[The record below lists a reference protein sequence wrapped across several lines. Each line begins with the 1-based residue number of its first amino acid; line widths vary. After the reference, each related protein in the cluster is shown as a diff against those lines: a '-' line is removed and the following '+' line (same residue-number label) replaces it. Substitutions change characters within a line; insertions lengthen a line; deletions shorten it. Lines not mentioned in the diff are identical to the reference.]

1 MQKVILDN
9 KEYTIN
15 HANNFEEFL
24 TSIINA
30 FKINKNLNDKMIIE
44 LDDGTLIE
52 NSDDFDDCILGQ
64 YPPIFVS
71 FKKNEPKKIQNSSS
85 INDMSGFYD
94 NIEKMLEEKI
104 LDKLN
109 QNFNNKV
116 NEVNTNLDNKLNDII
131 NSVNNMSN
139 ASLNNN
145 LQISQNLSQINDINN
160 INENLMVKLN
170 DTNKEIEELKKSL
183 VIKDENIKTFNSDI
197 IDKLNNLGS
206 KIENN
211 KNNNSISNENNII
224 NELKKINEESKS
236 KIQELETKNSELEK
250 EKQNLLSEINNLKN
264 ENYNQKLNF
273 DKVKRA
279 FEEKLKNEYEEE
291 LSKKT
296 EELTNLVN
304 NLVKF
309 QEKKNIKSKCQLIGD
324 YPIELRVKKSELKD
338 QKEFKKIKI
347 IYNNIGEAIWNQKYS
362 IDLINNYE
370 GNINI
375 TTLNEIQN
383 NIKKVETYEVNIS
396 LTIIEPAEKNYLL
409 EFVLKSDKNVIVENS
424 KAIFNL
430 IIEDDEVIPPNPIP
444 QTNPIPN
451 KLLSPKKIKK
461 LYDDL
466 KKDSKNKLDF
476 ELFKAKVEEIINKE
490 NYKDMEKENMN
501 DLIDKIKDQIM

>member
-85 INDMSGFYD
+85 VNDMSDFYD
-94 NIEKMLEEKI
+94 KI
-104 LDKLN
+104 DKLN

-116 NEVNTNLDNKLNDII
+116 NELNKNLDNKLNDII

-160 INENLMVKLN
+160 INENLILKLN

-183 VIKDENIKTFNSDI
+183 VIKDEIIKTFNSDI

-211 KNNNSISNENNII
+211 KNNNSINNENNIM
-224 NELKKINEESKS
+224 
-236 KIQELETKNSELEK
+236 
-250 EKQNLLSEINNLKN
+250 
-264 ENYNQKLNF
+264 
-273 DKVKRA
+273 
-279 FEEKLKNEYEEE
+279 
-291 LSKKT
+291 
-296 EELTNLVN
+296 
-304 NLVKF
+304 
-309 QEKKNIKSKCQLIGD
+309 
-324 YPIELRVKKSELKD
+324 
-338 QKEFKKIKI
+338 
-347 IYNNIGEAIWNQKYS
+347 
-362 IDLINNYE
+362 
-370 GNINI
+370 
-375 TTLNEIQN
+375 
-383 NIKKVETYEVNIS
+383 
-396 LTIIEPAEKNYLL
+396 
-409 EFVLKSDKNVIVENS
+409 
-424 KAIFNL
+424 
-430 IIEDDEVIPPNPIP
+430 
-444 QTNPIPN
+444 
-451 KLLSPKKIKK
+451 KK
-461 LYDDL
+461 LM
-466 KKDSKNKLDF
+466 KN
-476 ELFKAKVEEIINKE
+476 
-490 NYKDMEKENMN
+490 
-501 DLIDKIKDQIM
+501 